1 MLPVDVAITRF
12 RRDLTIASL
21 IRFSLLAAAMV
32 CILAQP
38 LFGAHQSW
46 MPLLFLVGGVWV
58 LLSYRSM
65 QGTRIAAD
73 SPSLIAAGEFDRA
86 ERHIDAALRT
96 FSLFRTAKL
105 LNLHHLSLLRHAQ
118 QRWRESIL
126 LSQAVLSQKL
136 VALPGLARS
145 SLLLQA
151 DSMLQVGDLNG
162 AFGAMT
168 RLYRYRLDLG
178 EALNLQ
184 FLQLDYGWR
193 IGAWESMLQSVGAK
207 VQMCELMSRIDA
219 AKSQALLAAAAYKTH
234 RLPLAKWLRRR
245 AELLADPKEIAPGR
259 PLLEEMFRQPA

>member
-1 MLPVDVAITRF
+1 MLPVEVAITRF
-12 RRDLTIASL
+12 RRDLTIAAL
-21 IRFSLLAAAMV
+21 IRFCLLLAAML

-38 LFGAHQSW
+38 LFGAHQNW
-46 MPLLFLVGGVWV
+46 MLV
-58 LLSYRSM
+58 LLVVAGIWVVLGYRSM

-73 SPSLIAAGEFDRA
+73 SPSLIAAGEYDRA

-96 FSLFRTAKL
+96 FSLFRTAKV
-105 LNLHHLSLLRHAQ
+105 LNLHHLSVLRHAQ

-136 VALPGLARS
+136 GTLPGLARS

-162 AFGAMT
+162 AFGALT
-168 RLYRYRLDLG
+168 RLHRYRLDLA
-178 EALNLQ
+178 ETLNLQ
-184 FLQLDYGWR
+184 ILQLDYGWR
-193 IGAWESMLQSVGAK
+193 IGAWDSMLQAVGAK
-207 VQMCELMSRIDA
+207 VQMCELMSRLDA

-234 RLPLAKWLRRR
+234 RIDLARWLRRR
-245 AELLADPKEIAPGR
+245 AELLADPTEIAPGR